1 MIVEQG
7 IALTVKDAAGNT
19 YLLYPVTT
27 VDNVEGAVAS
37 VQGIT
42 PDSNGNVDLSN
53 KFMPNYKV
61 PTWGGFIG
69 NSGNMGGFSGC

>member
-1 MIVEQG
+1 MTVVEQG

-27 VDNVEGAVAS
+27 VANVEGAVAS
-37 VQGIT
+37 VQNIM

-53 KFMPNYKV
+53 KFIAAGC
-61 PTWGGFIG
+61 TWGDIAGA
-69 NSGNMGGFSGC
+69 NKSK